1 MLLVD
6 AINTLTDGHKRSM
19 SVVACWYSYK
29 HDWALVDIASVKAVS
44 ILTNKKLTEFV
55 VCNEVS
61 KQVCNGSQ

>member
-1 MLLVD
+1 MSLVD

-29 HDWALVDIASVKAVS
+29 HYWALVDITSVKAVR
-44 ILTNKKLTEFV
+44 LTNKKLTEFV

-61 KQVCNGSQ
+61 KQVCDGSQ